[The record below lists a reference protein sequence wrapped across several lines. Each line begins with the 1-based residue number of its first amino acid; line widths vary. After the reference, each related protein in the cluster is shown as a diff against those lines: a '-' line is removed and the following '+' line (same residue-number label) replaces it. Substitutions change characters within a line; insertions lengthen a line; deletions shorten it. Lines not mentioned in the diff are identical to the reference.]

1 MYNHNGTTDF
11 LKLLSILV
19 FIGVAV
25 WWLNGAIGGDY
36 TVLVIF
42 ALVGVILFAGGAL
55 FAHMNQKQTLDAI
68 TKFNAN
74 DSQIDRYRMQSFKAM
89 ATGESAMQR
98 AAAQLQV
105 IDAKRVTKLAD
116 QQAKL
121 LTDTERQRWELDNQQ
136 PAMADAWTWDDDG
149 NAASDDDGF
158 QTWGQ

>member
-1 MYNHNGTTDF
+1 MYSHNGTTDF
-11 LKLLSILV
+11 LKLLSVLV

-25 WWLNGAIGGDY
+25 WWLNGAIGSNY

-55 FAHMNQKQTLDAI
+55 FAHANQKMTLDAI

-89 ATGESAMQR
+89 AQGESAMQK
-98 AAAQLQV
+98 AAAQLTV
-105 IDAKRVTKLAD
+105 LDAKRVNSIAT

-121 LTDTERQRWELDNQQ
+121 LTDTERARWEIEQQ
-136 PAMADAWTWDDDG
+136 PQSADAWTWDDDG
-149 NAASDDDGF
+149 NGDNF
-158 QTWGQ
+158 QSWE

>member
-11 LKLLSILV
+11 LKLLSVLV
-19 FIGVAV
+19 FIGIAV
-25 WWLNGAIGGDY
+25 WWLNGAIGQNY

-74 DSQIDRYRMQSFKAM
+74 DAQIDKYRMASFKAM
-89 ATGESAMQR
+89 AQGESAMQK
-98 AAAQLQV
+98 AAAQLTV
-105 IDAKRVTKLAD
+105 IDAKRVNSIAT

-121 LTDTERQRWELDNQQ
+121 LTDTERARWDAEHQAQ
-136 PAMADAWTWDDDG
+136 TADTWTWDDD
-149 NAASDDDGF
+149 AEAEASNGGAEF
-158 QTWGQ
+158 QSWR